1 MTAAARR
8 AVVEQVRAAH
18 GLSERRACRF
28 LAVPRSTQRYDGT
41 RDDVALRQQLEQLA
55 AERPRW
61 GYRRL
66 YVMLRRTGAVINI
79 KRVYRIY
86 RAAGLGLRRRRRQR
100 AKLVRQPQLAPTAPN
115 ERWSMDFVHDRFGS
129 EGRFR
134 ALTLVDD
141 FTRECLAIEVD
152 TSLPGERVC
161 RVLERVAAHRGL
173 PHTITTDNG
182 PEFVGRA
189 LDLWCYAR
197 GVRLA
202 FIQPGKPTQNGYI
215 ESFNG
220 KLRDECLAQR
230 WFFTL
235 AEARVV
241 IEHWRHDYNE
251 QRPHSSLKNATPA
264 EFAHRW
270 AAQHLPPARLETTIP
285 AGAA

>member
-1 MTAAARR
+1 MTTAARR
-8 AVVEQVRAAH
+8 AVVAEVRAAR
-18 GLSERRACRF
+18 GLKERQACRYLGF
-28 LAVPRSTQRYDGT
+28 SRPGIRYRPQREDGP
-41 RDDVALRQQLEQLA
+41 LRAQLEQLA

-66 YVMLRRTGAVINI
+66 YVMLRRAGQVVNI

-86 RAAGLGLRRRRRQR
+86 REAGLGLRRRRRQR
-100 AKLVRQPQLAPTAPN
+100 AKLIRQPLALSTGPN
-115 ERWSMDFVHDRFGS
+115 DRWSMDFVHDRFGTQ
-129 EGRFR
+129 RAFR

-161 RVLERVAAHRGL
+161 RVLDRVTAQRGL
-173 PHTITTDNG
+173 PRTIVTDNG
-182 PEFVGRA
+182 PEFASRA

-202 FIQPGKPTQNGYI
+202 FIQPGKPTQNAYI

-235 AEARVV
+235 AQAQLI
-241 IEHWRHDYNE
+241 IEHWRRDYNE
-251 QRPHSSLKNATPA
+251 QRPHSSLKNETPA
-264 EFAHRW
+264 AFAHRW
-270 AAQHLPPARLETTIP
+270 ARFALDTPITGTTMP